1 MQRIERLIRHLKA
14 NQFKDMREIQGWQ
27 ARRAQYKAPGEYQ
40 YEHNDPPLTIQKGD
54 WLANSGTTIFLEK
67 EVALPEEWSKNNIG
81 LAFKASGK
89 SGQSYCEALVSIQG
103 MPLQGM
109 DRNRENV
116 VIPSKY
122 LQGEKI
128 FVQVEL
134 FNPVGIPQD
143 KLRGFNQVA
152 APETDPPPIYLEQSS
167 LVHINREVQNLLY
180 TLELHREVSL
190 LLDKNS
196 THRNLMIEAMQQVV
210 DILGIPSKESLMN
223 TDLLIGLEE
232 RLREATNGLARFG
245 EGTIRA
251 IGQSHIDTAWLW
263 PIKETVRKASRTFSS
278 VCTLLDEYKDFKYAQ
293 SQPQL
298 FAYMKEHHPK
308 VYERVKEKIA
318 EGRFEIIGGMWVE
331 PDLNIP
337 SGESLVR
344 QLLYGKLFFKEEFGM
359 ESSVEWLPDT
369 FGYCASLP
377 QILKKADT
385 DYFMTTKLNWNDTN
399 RFPYDLFY
407 WEGIDGT
414 KILSYLHTVLGQE
427 THAVDIKN
435 TWMDFKQKNDYPER
449 MLVYG
454 YGDGGGGVTREMIER
469 LDRSASLPGLPD
481 VQFDTVHGFFER
493 TKKVNPNLPTWFG
506 DLYLELHRGTYTTQ
520 AKTKKNNRKAESLYR
535 DLEIWNSFA
544 YMALGNKYPTK
555 DIKKGWKLLLLNQ
568 FHDIVPGTSIS
579 EVYKLSEKQYQEVFE
594 IGNKIKKKAIN
605 YIAENIN
612 TDGLGKPIILFNNLN
627 WKRNE
632 VVKLVGGKELLVKQ
646 ITDRSGKIYKTEHTM
661 TSEGEVVLSAYI
673 EAIPEMGYK
682 TVWLEEK
689 TLNAS
694 KPSTEY
700 EFNGRWETP
709 YYQVEFNTDGWI
721 NRLYD
726 KLADKEIIKKGEV
739 ANELQ
744 LFNDLP
750 TDWDAWDIDPNYENQ
765 PVKMSKLIS
774 RKVIHKGNLSSTL
787 KFIWE
792 INHSLVSQEVVFY
805 QNNRRIDFNTKVDW
819 KEEHKL
825 LKVAFPVNVHASK
838 ATYEIPFGSVERSSH
853 NNTSWEQAQYEVC
866 GQRWADVSEGNY
878 GVSLLNDSKYGFDIK
893 GNKIRLSLLRA
904 PKWPDQNADIMTH
917 EFTYSLFPHKGDWR
931 KGETVKQGHELNSPV
946 TVHEASLHSGSLPSS
961 MSFIE
966 TESDSAIIDSV
977 KLSENEDGLILRLY
991 ESKGGEAPTLLRCNF
1006 EIGFGEETNLL
1017 EKSMEQIPIIGGEIN
1032 RKVKPYEICT
1042 IHITK

>member
-1 MQRIERLIRHLKA
+1 MQRIERLIRHLKE
-14 NQFKDMREIQGWQ
+14 NQFKDIQEIQGWQ
-27 ARRAQYKAPGEYQ
+27 ASRAQYKDPGEYQ
-40 YEHNDPPLTIQKGD
+40 YKQNDSPLTIRKGD

-67 EVALPEEWSKNNIG
+67 EVDLPEEWIKDNIG
-81 LAFKASGK
+81 IVFKASGK
-89 SGQSYCEALVSIQG
+89 GEQSYCEALVSIQG
-103 MPLQGM
+103 FPIQGL
-109 DRNRENV
+109 DRNRDIV
-116 VIPSKY
+116 VLPPAH

-128 FVQVEL
+128 IVQVEL

-143 KLRGFNQVA
+143 NLRGFNQVA
-152 APETDPPPIYLEQSS
+152 PPETDPPPIYLEQSN

-180 TLELHREVSL
+180 TLELYREVAL
-190 LLDKNS
+190 LLDKND
-196 THRNLMIEAMQQVV
+196 TRRNLLIKAMNQVV
-210 DILGIPSKESLMN
+210 DKLGIPSRESLM
-223 TDLLIGLEE
+223 DASLLKELEE
-232 RLREATNGLARFG
+232 EVRKDTECLAGFK

-298 FAYMKEHHPK
+298 FAYIKEYHPK
-308 VYERVKEKIA
+308 IYARIKEKIA

-344 QLLYGKLFFKEEFGM
+344 QLLYGKLFYKEEFGV

-414 KILSYLHTVLGQE
+414 KVLSYLHTILGQE
-427 THAVDIKN
+427 THVTDIKN
-435 TWMDFKQKNDYPER
+435 TWADFKQKNDYPER

-469 LDRSASLPGLPD
+469 LDRSASLPGLPN

-493 TKKVNPNLPTWFG
+493 TKKANPNLPTWFG
-506 DLYLELHRGTYTTQ
+506 DLYLELHRGTYTSQ
-520 AKTKKNNRKAESLYR
+520 AETKKNNRKAESLYR

-544 YMALGNKYPTK
+544 YMALGKTYPSK
-555 DIKKGWKLLLLNQ
+555 KIKEGWKLLLLNQ

-579 EVYKLSEKQYQEVFE
+579 EVYELSKKQYQEVFE
-594 IGNKIKKKAIN
+594 IGNKVKKEAIN
-605 YIAENIN
+605 YIAKNIN
-612 TDGLGKPIILFNNLN
+612 TKGLGKPIILFNNLN

-632 VVKLVGGKELLVKQ
+632 VIRLVGGNELLEKQ
-646 ITDRSGKIYKTEHTM
+646 ITDRSGNIYKTEHMM
-661 TSEGEVVLSAYI
+661 TNSGEVVLSAYI
-673 EAIPEMGYK
+673 EDIPEMGYK
-682 TVWLEEK
+682 TVWLEDGTSNMPES
-689 TLNAS
+689 S
-694 KPSTEY
+694 KEN
-700 EFNGRWETP
+700 EFNGWWETP
-709 YYQVEFNTDGWI
+709 FYQVEFNTEGWI
-721 NRLYD
+721 SRLYD
-726 KLADKEIIKKGEV
+726 KLEDKEIIKEGEV
-739 ANELQ
+739 ANKLQ

-750 TDWDAWDIDPNYENQ
+750 TDWDAWDIDPNFENQ
-765 PVKMSKLIS
+765 PAENSKLIS
-774 RKVIHKGNLSSTL
+774 KKITHKGSLSSTL

-792 INHSLVSQEVVFY
+792 INQSVVSQEIVFY
-805 QNNRRIDFNTKVDW
+805 QHSRRIDFNTKVDW
-819 KEEHKL
+819 QEEHKL

-866 GQRWADVSEGNY
+866 GQRWVDVSEGNY

-904 PKWPDQNADIMTH
+904 PKWPDENADIMIH
-917 EFTYSLFPHKGDWR
+917 EFTYSLFPHEGDWR
-931 KGETVKQGHELNSPV
+931 KGKTVKQGHELNSPI
-946 TVHEASLHSGSLPSS
+946 TVHKTSSHSGSLPNS

-966 TESDSAIIDSV
+966 TESNSTIIDSV
-977 KLSENEDGLILRLY
+977 KLSENGDGLILRLY
-991 ESKGGEAPTLLRCNF
+991 ESEGSEAPILLRFNF
-1006 EIGFGEETNLL
+1006 DVGFGEETNLL
-1017 EKSMEQIPIIGGEIN
+1017 ERPIEQIPIKEGIIN

-1042 IHITK
+1042 VHVKG